1 MSQIPFTGNQTIDRN
16 GFPIL
21 LADVPN
27 SGAATI
33 DANAESGNP
42 RHDTA
47 SGKFTE
53 GGEKKD
59 QQDLVPANV
68 DDVQAYLRQ
77 RDAVRDIAREMD
89 ELASGDIQDLLAGRL
104 TRPLEEEEITA
115 FLTQVRQQR
124 IDDLVDMLDWQ
135 FRNLIENVK
144 RGRRRVRLT
153 APRGWVRKVFNSMTD
168 EEILSVI
175 NRLEARGHGRES
187 LQRTILGRI
196 KKKDRADALGAR
208 LSEIP
213 ENDPTLELALDEL
226 FSESTDDF
234 EEDETPTIIINN
246 YIDKNNTEE

>member
-1 MSQIPFTGNQTIDRN
+1 MPNLLLDDN
-16 GFPIL
+16 GFPVL

-27 SGAATI
+27 SGAATV
-33 DANAESGNP
+33 DADTASGNP
-42 RHDTA
+42 RHDTN
-47 SGKFTE
+47 SGKFQT
-53 GGEKKD
+53 GS
-59 QQDLVPANV
+59 QQGDPVENIPANIS
-68 DDVQAYLRQ
+68 DVQAYLRQ

-104 TRPLEEEEITA
+104 TRPLEEEEITQ

-124 IDDLVDMLDWQ
+124 LDDLVDMLDWQ

-168 EEILSVI
+168 EEVLSVI
-175 NRLEARGHGRES
+175 NRLEARGHSRES

-213 ENDPTLELALDEL
+213 ENDAALELALDEI
-226 FSESTDDF
+226 FSEPTDDF

-246 YIDKNNTEE
+246 VIDPNNFKE

>member
-1 MSQIPFTGNQTIDRN
+1 MNFAVDDK
-16 GFPIL
+16 GFPVI

-27 SGAATI
+27 SGAATV
-33 DANAESGNP
+33 DADAASGNP

-53 GGEKKD
+53 GGGKPEEEI
-59 QQDLVPANV
+59 VPPNT

-104 TRPLEEEEITA
+104 TRPLTEEEIVG
-115 FLTQVRQQR
+115 FLANVRQQR

-153 APRGWVRKVFNSMTD
+153 APRGWVRKVFNSMSD
-168 EEILSVI
+168 EEVLSVI
-175 NRLEARGHGRES
+175 NRLEARGHSRES

-196 KKKDRADALGAR
+196 KKKERADALGAR

-213 ENDPTLELALDEL
+213 ENDPTLELALDEI
-226 FSESTDDF
+226 FAEPTDDF
-234 EEDETPTIIINN
+234 EEDEEKPTIIINN
-246 YIDKNNTEE
+246 YIDKATLEE